1 MREKFYYSEPS
12 GGGSIYISPPHKT
25 QNNSNCQSN
34 PLNIKRILYSQ
45 PLMSIKQSIDFAL
58 FSLLCSP
65 SGSHI
70 INQVVLASLEERM
83 RHTLYTSSPHK
94 THTNEKF
101 QIFNYLH
108 LPEQFM
114 DLK

>member
-1 MREKFYYSEPS
+1 MRDKFYYSEPS

-83 RHTLYTSSPHK
+83 RHTLHFFTPQNPYK
-94 THTNEKF
+94 
-101 QIFNYLH
+101 
-108 LPEQFM
+108 
-114 DLK
+114 